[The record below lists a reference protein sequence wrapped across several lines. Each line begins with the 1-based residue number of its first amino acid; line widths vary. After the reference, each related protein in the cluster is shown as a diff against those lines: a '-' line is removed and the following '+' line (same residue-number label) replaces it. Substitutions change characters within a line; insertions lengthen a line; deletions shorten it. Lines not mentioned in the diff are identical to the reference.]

1 MDTTNIIKQLAVL
14 LVLWGCQSSPS
25 WYVSHQE
32 GAEKQFES
40 ARLAYPVRDKVNEV
54 AVEMIYAKESTRTYL
69 SVLSHKIPP
78 YQGNPKEA
86 RVTLKI
92 AEKTIEGVAH
102 RHQGGQRAL
111 LPMDLQEVLIHHLLE
126 GTPVTVQL
134 DGYSTTL
141 EPEQFALSY
150 QEMQKTPLN
159 IPVQLPFIGKNL

>member
-1 MDTTNIIKQLAVL
+1 MDTTNIKKLAVL
-14 LVLWGCQSSPS
+14 LFLWGCQSSPT
-25 WYVSHQE
+25 WVVSHQE

-40 ARLAYPVRDKVNEV
+40 ARLTYPVRDKVNEV

-92 AEKTIEGVAH
+92 ADQTLQGVAY
-102 RHQGGQRAL
+102 RHQGGQRAS
-111 LPMDLQEVLIHHLLE
+111 LPQELQEVLIQHLLA

-134 DGYSTTL
+134 DGYSTIL

-150 QEMQKTPLN
+150 QEMQKMPLN
-159 IPVQLPFIGKNL
+159 IPVQLPFKL